1 MPRNLDLTALR
12 SFVAIADA
20 GGVTRAAG
28 FLNLT
33 QSAVSM
39 QIKRLE
45 EVLGLDLLDR
55 AGRSV
60 ALTAS
65 GEQLLGYA
73 RRMLALND
81 EVFGRLTEASHEGE
95 VVLGV
100 PHDIVYPVI
109 PQVLQQFSRQY
120 PRMKVTLISSFTRVL
135 KQQFARGECDV
146 ILTTEDGLDPDGE
159 TLAELPLIWVGAPG
173 GNAWKGR
180 PLRLAYEHNCIF
192 RQGVQAALDAR
203 GIRWEMAV
211 ESDST
216 RTIEAS
222 VSADLAVHTVL
233 AGSEPPHVE
242 RIAHG
247 GALPDL
253 ARMKVNLY
261 VADPAH
267 GPAVHGLAALI
278 RRGYAQRMARG
289 GVALPLAPRAYPG
302 QDDPLLQDIP
312 AAQDDRPGQDRPPLQ
327 VRRPGQDKRL
337 DEQV

>member
-1 MPRNLDLTALR
+1 MARNLDLTALR
-12 SFVAIADA
+12 SFVAVADA
-20 GGVTRAAG
+20 GGVTRASG

-45 EVLGLDLLDR
+45 EMLGVDVLDR
-55 AGRSV
+55 SGRQV
-60 ALTAS
+60 ALTAA

-81 EVFGRLTEASHEGE
+81 EVMGRLTRDPHEGE

-109 PQVLQQFSRQY
+109 PQVLQHFARTF
-120 PRMKVTLISSFTRVL
+120 PRMKVSLISSFTRVL
-135 KQQFARGECDV
+135 KTQFGRGECDI
-146 ILTTEDGLDPDGE
+146 ILTTEDTVDLGGV
-159 TLAELPLIWVGAPG
+159 TLAELPLVWVGAPG
-173 GNAWKGR
+173 GVAWKGR
-180 PLRLAYEHNCIF
+180 PLKLAYEHNCIF
-192 RQGVQAALDAR
+192 RQGVQAALDRA
-203 GIRWEMAV
+203 GIAWQMAV

-233 AGSEPPHVE
+233 AGSEPPYVE
-242 RIAHG
+242 RISHG

-253 ARMKVNLY
+253 KRMKVNLY

-267 GPAVHGLAALI
+267 SPAVLEMAAMI
-278 RRGYAQRMARG
+278 RRAYQARG
-289 GVALPLAPRAYPG
+289 VVRAAG
-302 QDDPLLQDIP
+302 
-312 AAQDDRPGQDRPPLQ
+312 
-327 VRRPGQDKRL
+327 
-337 DEQV
+337 